1 MPAPITPTATST
13 TAATTPKSETPSA
26 FKASSD
32 MFLKLMVENLKH
44 QDPMKP
50 QDSDAYVQQIAQMST
65 VEQLTD
71 LTNSQKRTETLALLG
86 RQVSFRDATGAMTS
100 GKVEAINTSSGTLTV
115 DGIAGIDPK
124 KVSAVSLPGASSV
137 TP

>member
-1 MPAPITPTATST
+1 MPDPITPTTATST
-13 TAATTPKSETPSA
+13 APAPRSETQSA

-86 RQVSFRDATGAMTS
+86 RQVSFRDAS
-100 GKVEAINTSSGTLTV
+100 
-115 DGIAGIDPK
+115 
-124 KVSAVSLPGASSV
+124 
-137 TP
+137 TPPRAP

>member
-1 MPAPITPTATST
+1 MPDPITSTATT
-13 TAATTPKSETPSA
+13 TAPAKSETQSA

-71 LTNSQKRTETLALLG
+71 LTNSQKRTETLSLLG
-86 RQVSFRDATGAMTS
+86 RQVDFRDATGAMTS
-100 GKVEAINTSSGTLTV
+100 GTVQAVNTSSGTLTV
-115 DGIAGIDPK
+115 DGVTGIDPT
-124 KVSAVSLPGASSV
+124 KVTTVSVPATSG
-137 TP
+137 TTR